1 VARLEDRVR
10 TVCLVLLTSIA
21 VGVALYW
28 LRPVM
33 IPFVLAVFVSLILS
47 SIIDFQR
54 RRLRMPYVV
63 AAISTGLLAWF
74 AFTLV
79 MLVISASVGQ
89 LTANASSYNQQF
101 ATLLARSL
109 ALLPEGLRDHLPETN
124 AVDLTKMTVRSVG
137 GMLLGTTNAVLGILS
152 QSILVMIFVI
162 FLMMGGRS
170 SRLPSGLWGEA
181 ESRVKRYLVTK
192 AVISAAT
199 GTLVGL
205 TLTLLGVPL
214 AMAFGLLAF
223 LLNFVPSVG
232 SIIATL
238 LPLPVVM
245 VSPDITST
253 VATLAIVIPGA
264 IQLVIGNIIDPRI
277 MGESLDIHPVVI
289 VISLLLW
296 GMLWGI
302 PGALMA
308 VPITAVVKILLEK
321 FDETRVIAEVMAGRL
336 DRWRSP
342 EPA

>member
-1 VARLEDRVR
+1 LEDRVR
-10 TVCLVLLTSIA
+10 TICLVLLTSIA

-54 RRLRMPYVV
+54 QRLRMPYTV
-63 AAISTGLLAWF
+63 AAASTGLLAWF

-79 MLVISASVGQ
+79 TLVISASVGQ
-89 LTANASSYNQQF
+89 LTANAGAYNEKF
-101 ATLLARSL
+101 AALLTQAL
-109 ALLPEGLRDHLPETN
+109 ALLPEGVRVHLPETDV
-124 AVDLTKMTVRSVG
+124 AELTQMTVRSVG

-152 QSILVMIFVI
+152 QSILVLIFVI
-162 FLMMGGRS
+162 FLMLGGRS
-170 SRLPSGLWGEA
+170 SRVASGIWGEA

-223 LLNFVPSVG
+223 LLNFIPSVG

-238 LPLPVVM
+238 LPLPMVM
-245 VSPDITST
+245 VSPDITGT
-253 VATLAIVIPGA
+253 TATMAIVIPGVT
-264 IQLVIGNIIDPRI
+264 QLVIGNIVDPRI
-277 MGESLDIHPVVI
+277 MGESLDLHPVVI

-308 VPITAVVKILLEK
+308 VPITAVAKILLEK
-321 FDETRVIAEVMAGRL
+321 FEETRVIAEGMAGRL